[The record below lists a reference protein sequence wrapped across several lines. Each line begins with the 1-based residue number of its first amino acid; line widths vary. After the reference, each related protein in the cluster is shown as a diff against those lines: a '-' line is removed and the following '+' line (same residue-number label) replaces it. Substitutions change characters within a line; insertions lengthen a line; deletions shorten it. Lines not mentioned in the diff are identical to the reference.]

1 MGIERKISRNA
12 LKKTQGNNKIKDS
25 WQDFMNFKYSFG
37 EGVVKRNVRCNEY
50 GLIIVFVYLLV
61 KI

>member
-37 EGVVKRNVRCNEY
+37 ELEKIRKGNKKR
-50 GLIIVFVYLLV
+50 
-61 KI
+61 